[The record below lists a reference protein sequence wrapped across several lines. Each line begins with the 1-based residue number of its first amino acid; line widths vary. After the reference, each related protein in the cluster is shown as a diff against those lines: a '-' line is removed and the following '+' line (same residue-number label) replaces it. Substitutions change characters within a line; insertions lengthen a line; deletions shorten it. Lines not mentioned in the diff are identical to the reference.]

1 MNHQR
6 GSIAEGQPLTR
17 FLSSRLSCIYGRGRP
32 SLNTP
37 SRARFESASH
47 PFQGFIMARFPR
59 RVYALPLVLLAGW
72 RMCLGGSSSAV
83 ANIQRVQCRL
93 HQLSCLAPPLQQ
105 SRDVLASG
113 GADCSRGVYLQYTPL
128 LQTPDPPPP
137 DQDCM
142 RTLTHGECDQLKLC

>member
-47 PFQGFIMARFPR
+47 PFRVLSWTDFPEEFMHFPWWFWQGGGCVWEAAAAQWQIYNVFSAGCTSCH
-59 RVYALPLVLLAGW
+59 VLP
-72 RMCLGGSSSAV
+72 
-83 ANIQRVQCRL
+83 
-93 HQLSCLAPPLQQ
+93 PPLQQ
-105 SRDVLASG
+105 SRDVLATE
-113 GADCSRGVYLQYTPL
+113 GADCCRGVYLQYTPL